1 MKEDCI
7 FCKIASGEIPCE
19 KIYED
24 DYTIAFLDIRPNTKG
39 HSLVIPKK
47 HVANIYEADEE
58 TLSKTAIVAGKIAS
72 ILKIALLADGIN
84 VNQNNDAPAGQAVF
98 HLHFHIIPRFIDDGL
113 TLWHGK
119 DTPKEQIEETA
130 RKIKEFI

>member
-58 TLSKTAIVAGKIAS
+58 TLSKTAVVAGKIAS

-113 TLWHGK
+113 ILWHGK

>member
-47 HVANIYEADEE
+47 HVVNIYEADEE